1 MLLDKLFNEPFG
13 VFSTGEFEKPTFTS
27 LANPFNQY
35 YTELLDN
42 GKIKLVVNV
51 VGHNPK
57 DVEVEAINGELKIK
71 ATKEEGS
78 NSFVRNVNLTF
89 TIGREYDETST
100 EAVIENGLLTLTLDK
115 KEEMK
120 SKKIKI
126 KF

>member
-1 MLLDKLFNEPFG
+1 MFYTNIDKLVNSLTNQPMR
-13 VFSTGEFEKPTFTS
+13 FEQNATSFT
-27 LANPFNQY
+27 NY
-35 YTELLDN
+35 HTELTED

-57 DVEVEAINGELKIK
+57 DVEVEANNGELNIK
-71 ATKEEGS
+71 AHKPEGS
-78 NSFVRNVNLTF
+78 SLFVKNINLSF
-89 TIGREYDETST
+89 TIGREYDETSA
-100 EAVIENGLLTLTLDK
+100 EASIENGLLTLTLDK

>member
-1 MLLDKLFNEPFG
+1 MFYTNIDKLVN
-13 VFSTGEFEKPTFTS
+13 S
-27 LANPFNQY
+27 LASQPVWFEQKTASFTNY
-35 YTELLDN
+35 HTELTED

-57 DVEVEAINGELKIK
+57 DVEVEANNGELNIK
-71 ATKEEGS
+71 AQKPES
-78 NSFVRNVNLTF
+78 SSSFVKNINLSF
-89 TIGREYDETST
+89 TIGREYDETSA
-100 EAVIENGLLTLTLDK
+100 EASIENGLLTLTLDK

>member
-1 MLLDKLFNEPFG
+1 MFYKEIDRIADMAARMLDNNY
-13 VFSTGEFEKPTFTS
+13 STS
-27 LANPFNQY
+27 LATPFNQY
-35 YTELLDN
+35 YSELLEN

-57 DVEVEAINGELKIK
+57 NVEVEANNGELKIK

-78 NSFVRNVNLTF
+78 DSFVRNVNLTF

>member
-1 MLLDKLFNEPFG
+1 MFYKEIDRIANMAAKMLENEHP
-13 VFSTGEFEKPTFTS
+13 TS
-27 LANPFNQY
+27 LATPFNQY

-57 DVEVEAINGELKIK
+57 DVEVEANNGELKIK
-71 ATKEEGS
+71 ATKGEGS

>member
-1 MLLDKLFNEPFG
+1 MFYTNIDKLVNSIANQPMW
-13 VFSTGEFEKPTFTS
+13 FEQKATSFT
-27 LANPFNQY
+27 NY
-35 YTELLDN
+35 HTELTED

-57 DVEVEAINGELKIK
+57 DVEVEANNGELKIK

>member
-1 MLLDKLFNEPFG
+1 MFYTNIDKLVNSIANQPMW
-13 VFSTGEFEKPTFTS
+13 FEQKATSFT
-27 LANPFNQY
+27 NY
-35 YTELLDN
+35 HTELTED

-57 DVEVEAINGELKIK
+57 DVEVEANNGELKIK
-71 ATKEEGS
+71 AQKSEGS
-78 NSFVRNVNLTF
+78 SLFVKNINLSF
-89 TIGREYDETST
+89 TIGREYDETSA
-100 EAVIENGLLTLTLDK
+100 EASIENGLLTLTLDK

>member
-1 MLLDKLFNEPFG
+1 MLYKEMERIAG
-13 VFSTGEFEKPTFTS
+13 A
-27 LANPFNQY
+27 LANQRMWFEQNTTSFTNY
-35 YTELLDN
+35 HTELTED

-57 DVEVEAINGELKIK
+57 DVEVEANNGELNIK
-71 ATKEEGS
+71 AQKPEGS
-78 NSFVRNVNLTF
+78 SSFVKNINLSF
-89 TIGREYDETST
+89 TIGREYDETSA
-100 EAVIENGLLTLTLDK
+100 EASIENGLLTLTLDK

>member
-1 MLLDKLFNEPFG
+1 MFYKEIDRIANMAARMLENEHP
-13 VFSTGEFEKPTFTS
+13 TS
-27 LANPFNQY
+27 LATPFNQY
-35 YTELLDN
+35 YTELLEN

-57 DVEVEAINGELKIK
+57 DVEVDANNGELTIK
-71 ATKEEGS
+71 ATKGEGS
-78 NSFVRNVNLTF
+78 NLFVRNINLSF

>member
-1 MLLDKLFNEPFG
+1 MFYTNIDKLVN
-13 VFSTGEFEKPTFTS
+13 S
-27 LANPFNQY
+27 LASQPAWFEQKTASFTNY
-35 YTELLDN
+35 HTEVTED

-57 DVEVEAINGELKIK
+57 DVEVEANNGELKIK
-71 ATKEEGS
+71 ATKGEGS

-115 KEEMK
+115 KER
-120 SKKIKI
+120 
-126 KF
+126 

>member
-1 MLLDKLFNEPFG
+1 MFYKEIDRIANMAARMLENEHP
-13 VFSTGEFEKPTFTS
+13 TS
-27 LANPFNQY
+27 LATPFNQY
-35 YTELLDN
+35 YTELLEN

-57 DVEVEAINGELKIK
+57 DVEVDANNGELTIK

-78 NSFVRNVNLTF
+78 NLFVRNINLSF
-89 TIGREYDETST
+89 TIGREFDETST

>member
-13 VFSTGEFEKPTFTS
+13 VLSTPGFEKPTFTS
-27 LANPFNQY
+27 LATPFSQY

-42 GKIKLVVNV
+42 GKIKLVINV
-51 VGHNPK
+51 LGHNPK
-57 DVEVEAINGELKIK
+57 NVDVEANNGELRIK
-71 ATKEEGS
+71 ATKEDDS

-89 TIGREYDETST
+89 AIGREYDESSA

>member
-1 MLLDKLFNEPFG
+1 MFYKEIDRIANMAARMLENEHP
-13 VFSTGEFEKPTFTS
+13 TS
-27 LANPFNQY
+27 LATPFNQY
-35 YTELLDN
+35 YTELLEN
-42 GKIKLVVNV
+42 GKIKLVVNI

-57 DVEVEAINGELKIK
+57 DVEVEANNGELKIK

-89 TIGREYDETST
+89 TIGREYDETSI

>member
-1 MLLDKLFNEPFG
+1 MFYTNIDKLVN
-13 VFSTGEFEKPTFTS
+13 S
-27 LANPFNQY
+27 LASQPVWFEQKTTSFTNY
-35 YTELLDN
+35 HTELTED

-57 DVEVEAINGELKIK
+57 DVEVEANNGELNIK
-71 ATKEEGS
+71 AQKPEGS
-78 NSFVRNVNLTF
+78 SSFVKNINLSF
-89 TIGREYDETST
+89 TIGREYDETSA
-100 EAVIENGLLTLTLDK
+100 EASIENGLLNLTLDK

>member
-1 MLLDKLFNEPFG
+1 MFYTNIDKLVNSLTNQPMW
-13 VFSTGEFEKPTFTS
+13 FEQKATSFT
-27 LANPFNQY
+27 NY
-35 YTELLDN
+35 HTELTED

-57 DVEVEAINGELKIK
+57 DVEVEANNGELNIK
-71 ATKEEGS
+71 AQKQEGS
-78 NSFVRNVNLTF
+78 SLFIKNINLSF

-100 EAVIENGLLTLTLDK
+100 EATIENGLLTLTLDK

>member
-1 MLLDKLFNEPFG
+1 MLFKEIDKIANTLAARMLENEYP
-13 VFSTGEFEKPTFTS
+13 TS
-27 LANPFNQY
+27 LATPFNQY
-35 YTELLDN
+35 YTELLEN
-42 GKIKLVVNV
+42 GKIKLVVNI

-57 DVEVEAINGELKIK
+57 DVEVEANNGELKIK

>member
-1 MLLDKLFNEPFG
+1 MSK
-13 VFSTGEFEKPTFTS
+13 
-27 LANPFNQY
+27 
-35 YTELLDN
+35 
-42 GKIKLVVNV
+42 KIKLRIWRGNAKD
-51 VGHNPK
+51 GALK
-57 DVEVEAINGELKIK
+57 DVEVEANNGELKIK
-71 ATKEEGS
+71 ATKGEGS

>member
-1 MLLDKLFNEPFG
+1 MFYKEIDRIANMAARMLENEHP
-13 VFSTGEFEKPTFTS
+13 TS
-27 LANPFNQY
+27 LATPFNQY
-35 YTELLDN
+35 YTELLEN

-57 DVEVEAINGELKIK
+57 DVEVEANNGELKIK
-71 ATKEEGS
+71 ATKVEGS